1 MKKIFVTLVITFF
14 YSSSFSQYTYYAAA
28 KAGLSM
34 REQPNTNARVLEK
47 IAYGEKLIT
56 VADEGAQVA
65 ISTEGFNGFWWKVK
79 YNNKTGYIVN
89 SYVLPMPVPKAGTKT
104 VSDYFAQVSTKAG
117 SPLVIKRSDPALNE
131 TGEFTLTKQLFKNG
145 MEWHHAQGY
154 EFGSNLYMLPDFTIE
169 QCFLLVRLLGQYP
182 DLIGEK
188 DAFPTKNSTI
198 KNEFGDKA
206 IEVEREKYDGPK
218 DPAGKPGP
226 VRKVKIVSAQGAI
239 TEFEIFTLDT
249 QAVIFWS
256 SGV

>member
-1 MKKIFVTLVITFF
+1 MKKIIVTLVISFF
-14 YSSSFSQYTYYAAA
+14 YSFSFSQFTYYAAA

-34 REQPNTNARVLEK
+34 REQPNTSAKVLEK

-56 VADEGAQVA
+56 VADEGVQVA

-89 SYVLPMPVPKAGTKT
+89 SYVLPMPVPTAGTKT

-117 SPLVIKRSDPALNE
+117 SPLIIKRSDPVLNE
-131 TGEFTLTKQLFKNG
+131 TGEFTLTKQLYKNG
-145 MEWHHAQGY
+145 MEWHSAQGY
-154 EFGSNLYMLPDFTIE
+154 EFGSNLYMLPDFTLE

-182 DLIGEK
+182 DLINEK
-188 DAFPTKNSTI
+188 EAFPTKNSGTKI
-198 KNEFGDKA
+198 DGGAKT
-206 IEVEREKYDGPK
+206 IEVQREKYDG
-218 DPAGKPGP
+218 KPGP
-226 VRKVKIVSAQGAI
+226 VQKIKIIQEQGAI
-239 TEFEIFTLDT
+239 TEFEIFMLDT